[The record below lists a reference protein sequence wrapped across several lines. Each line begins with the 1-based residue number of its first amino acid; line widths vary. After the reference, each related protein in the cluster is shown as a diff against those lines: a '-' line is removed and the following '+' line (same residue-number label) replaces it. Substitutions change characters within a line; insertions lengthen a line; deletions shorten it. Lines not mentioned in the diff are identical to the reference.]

1 MRKTVCALMM
11 TLCHLLAGCGGQDID
26 EVDQLTLDIR
36 GEYLALERVTAQVEV
51 GTDYG
56 RRVYAYRMELDW
68 RREGDTTITVT
79 APEEVSGITA
89 RISAGETFLEYD
101 GVSLETG
108 PLDETG
114 LSPIGVGICLLEAA
128 AEGFIAESGFDT
140 LDERTCLRLLCRDP
154 ESMPGEGTE
163 CTLWFDKDTHDLLRG
178 EISVDGRRVV
188 ECAFTS
194 FVRVTLPGE
203 GA

>member
-11 TLCHLLAGCGGQDID
+11 TLCLLLAGCGGQDMD

-36 GEYLALERVTAQVEV
+36 GEYLTLERVTAQMEV

-56 RRVYAYRMELDW
+56 RRVYAYRMEMDW

-101 GVSLETG
+101 GISLETG
-108 PLDETG
+108 PLDESG
-114 LSPIGVGICLLEAA
+114 LSPVGVGICLLEAA
-128 AEGFIAESGFDT
+128 TESFIAESGFDT

-154 ESMPGEGTE
+154 ERAPGEGTE

-194 FVRVTLPGE
+194 FVRETLPGE